1 MTKAKKILRTLK
13 DGILLLAIFPL
24 ILVFCALSWDSELLG
39 GHGD

>member
-13 DGILLLAIFPL
+13 DGVFLLALFPL